1 VASELSSTWQ
11 ALATEVQ
18 REVWAF
24 SDAVPGLPE
33 NLRVLIPL
41 DWPPLPVEL
50 SDQPAA
56 APAALVP
63 VVRTP
68 AVTAP
73 VLGIVLN
80 MGHVVSDELAQQF
93 RIPPGTVLGHLR
105 HSTNVEPA

>member
-41 DWPPLPVEL
+41 DWPPLPIEL
-50 SDQPAA
+50 PGADTGATVA
-56 APAALVP
+56 FVP
-63 VVRTP
+63 VMRSA
-68 AVTAP
+68 AVTKP
-73 VLGIVLN
+73 VLGIVL
-80 MGHVVSDELAQQF
+80 DDPE
-93 RIPPGTVLGHLR
+93 
-105 HSTNVEPA
+105 